1 MTERYATSTVRCW
14 PGSFQQNIV
23 DNSGRPCWQT
33 SCSSVGSFNECA
45 SDHHLRCNITS
56 LPSAVRGT
64 PLTENSSAGQPD
76 SDREHSHSVAGVGWS
91 RTWGTA
97 GAPVRASAL
106 GDFPTR
112 EDDCRPEDMLFRG
125 TIGPRVSHSRTGMGE
140 ETSWRRRRSGSRV
153 PGPERCR
160 RQ

>member
-1 MTERYATSTVRCW
+1 MTEQYATSTVRCS

-33 SCSSVGSFNECA
+33 SCSSVSSFNECA

-56 LPSAVRGT
+56 LPGAVRDT
-64 PLTENSSAGQPD
+64 PLTGEFSSAGR
-76 SDREHSHSVAGVGWS
+76 SNADRDINSVPGMGLRLGGMS
-91 RTWGTA
+91 
-97 GAPVRASAL
+97 GALRWASAL
-106 GDFPTR
+106 GDFPAR
-112 EDDCRPEDMLFRG
+112 EDDCRPEDMLFQGRWAPG
-125 TIGPRVSHSRTGMGE
+125 VTFPTGMGE
-140 ETSWRRRRSGSRV
+140 ERSWRRRRSGSRV